1 MVNLFLVFI
10 MLKDLVEP
18 NELLRSSSGQILCF
32 LIQSQALIVVTH
44 KGANLYH
51 VFQWRNLVC
60 VNIV

>member
-1 MVNLFLVFI
+1 

-18 NELLRSSSGQILCF
+18 NELLRSSSGQILRF
-32 LIQSQALIVVTH
+32 LIRSQALIVVTH
-44 KGANLYH
+44 KGANLYY